1 MQNKTGILEGWVVVE
16 GGGEWGGLHTLSLIF
31 LSSLL

>member
-1 MQNKTGILEGWVVVE
+1 MQSKAGILEGWVVVE
-16 GGGEWGGLHTLSLIF
+16 GGEWGGLHTLSLIF